1 MFYIVHMMSQ
11 IRWVWCLIQGLW
23 CHDKDYDEEE
33 IYEVIDEATDDD
45 FVKTY
50 DHFHAICCCEDEDD
64 TYPIVDVND
73 CDYIKDQ
80 SKFKIVCECCN
91 QELFVPVYDVVENCF
106 ISCSNCEVD
115 IKLNECL
122 TEELYEELSAEVL

>member
-1 MFYIVHMMSQ
+1 M
-11 IRWVWCLIQGLW
+11 
-23 CHDKDYDEEE
+23 
-33 IYEVIDEATDDD
+33 
-45 FVKTY
+45 KTY